1 MAKKT
6 TKKNKA
12 EKASKNR
19 LVCVMLPDTLLSAV
33 KSYRNKVGFNSVSE
47 LLRATV
53 NHASGLKKLQQEPRS
68 QISFRL
74 PEALY
79 ASLSRAANQTGQSVA
94 RIVRT
99 LLENVSKLGVRPPA
113 IPKSSKG
120 TGTAKKLKSPKK
132 SVATSAKKQK
142 ATRMSSGKKVAVKSA
157 KAKSVPAKK
166 SGAKRR

>member
-19 LVCVMLPDTLLSAV
+19 LVCVMLPNTLLSAV

-53 NHASGLKKLQQEPRS
+53 NHASGLKKIQQEPRS

-74 PEALY
+74 PESLY
-79 ASLSRAANQTGQSVA
+79 ASLSRVANQTGQSVA

-113 IPKSSKG
+113 IPESSKVARSAKKSKSSKK
-120 TGTAKKLKSPKK
+120 TS
-132 SVATSAKKQK
+132 ATSAKQK
-142 ATRMSSGKKVAVKSA
+142 ATKKSSGKKVVAKSV
-157 KAKSVPAKK
+157 KAKSSLLKK
-166 SGAKRR
+166 SVAKRR